1 MDAESLVQIERVVA
15 TAVTTAVSG
24 AEDRLRRDMGTLEG
38 RLRKET
44 ETIVTTALSGAE
56 ERLRKA
62 TETLVTTAV
71 SGAEGRHG
79 ILYEEMCRR
88 FDLVVESY
96 QTVLDGQKNIRQMIE
111 HESLETRA
119 LVQLSYR
126 QLQERVDTLE
136 RRVLIIEKHVGL
148 SA

>member
-1 MDAESLVQIERVVA
+1 MDAESLVPIERLVA
-15 TAVTTAVSG
+15 TAFTTAVG
-24 AEDRLRRDMGTLEG
+24 
-38 RLRKET
+38 
-44 ETIVTTALSGAE
+44 GAE
-56 ERLRKA
+56 ERLRKDMEA
-62 TETLVTTAV
+62 LKGRLRQDIGTLRKEL
-71 SGAEGRHG
+71 GGRIEDVKQHTG
-79 ILYEEMCRR
+79 VLYEEMCRR